1 MDSDDPMKEPKL
13 DDWSHQNTVL
23 IAEVTGRIFVALITG
38 AFLVVPLGLLSSKSV
53 RGTQLV
59 VVAVAVLAF
68 SFLVAGLLKVSN
80 YEMMVVAAAYAAVL
94 SVFVSNEQTG

>member
-1 MDSDDPMKEPKL
+1 MDPDDPLRHPKL

-23 IAEVTGRIFVALITG
+23 VAGVTGRIFVALVTG
-38 AFLVVPLGLLSSKSV
+38 AFLVVPLSMLSSNSV
-53 RGTQLV
+53 RGRQLV
-59 VVAVAVLAF
+59 VVAVAVLFF

-94 SVFVSNEQTG
+94 SVFVSNEQAG